1 MTGVD
6 RAAPPRARAR
16 PGTWRLGLERT
27 ALEVKAFFRN
37 KEAAL
42 FTFGLPVML
51 LVLFSSIFSGQV
63 KDTGVPFRQVFIA
76 GIIASGIMAT
86 SFQSLAISIAV
97 ERHDGTLK
105 RLAGT
110 PMPKAAY
117 FIGKLGLTLVTGA
130 IQTAIM
136 LFIAVWVYDL
146 SLPQDLGR
154 WFTFLYVF
162 FLGNAAC
169 SVLGI
174 ACSRLPRN
182 AKGAPAMV
190 TPPFLF
196 LQFVSGVFFVF
207 TDLPHVLQRVASLFP
222 LRWMASGLRYVFLPD
237 SFRQVEPG
245 HHWNLI
251 AGAVVLTAWLLGAFV
266 VSLRTFRFHDE
277 D

>member
-1 MTGVD
+1 VKAVD
-6 RAAPPRARAR
+6 APVKAASNTLA
-16 PGTWRLGLERT
+16 LGLERT
-27 ALEVKAFFRN
+27 RLELKAFFRN
-37 KEAAL
+37 KEAAW
-42 FTFGLPVML
+42 FTFMLPVMM
-51 LVLFSSIFSGQV
+51 LVLFSLIFTGTV
-63 KDTGVPFRQVFIA
+63 EGTGVPFRQSFIA

-86 SFQSLAISIAV
+86 SFQSLAISVAI

-117 FIGKLGLTLVTGA
+117 FMGKLGMTLVAGA
-130 IQTAIM
+130 LQTAIM
-136 LFIAVWVYDL
+136 LTIAWGLYDL
-146 SLPQDLGR
+146 SMPQDLGR

-162 FLGNAAC
+162 LLGNAAC

-174 ACSRLPRN
+174 AYSAIPRN
-182 AKGAPAMV
+182 GKSATAIV

-207 TDLPHVLQRVASLFP
+207 TDLPHLLQNIASLFP

-237 SFRQVEPG
+237 TFKYAEPG

-251 AGAVVLTAWLLGAFV
+251 AGAFVLALWLLIAFALC
-266 VSLRTFRFHDE
+266 LRTFRFYSE

>member
-1 MTGVD
+1 MSVTTDTDAAVRGAWQLGFE
-6 RAAPPRARAR
+6 RA
-16 PGTWRLGLERT
+16 LLE
-27 ALEVKAFFRN
+27 LKAFFRS
-37 KEAAL
+37 KEAAW
-42 FTFGLPVML
+42 FTFALPVMM
-51 LVLFSSIFSGQV
+51 LVLFSTIFKGTV
-63 KDTGVPFRQVFIA
+63 GDTGVKFNQVFIA

-86 SFQSLAISIAV
+86 SFQSLAISVAI

-117 FIGKLGLTLVTGA
+117 FIGKLGLTLVTGVL
-130 IQTAIM
+130 QTAIM
-136 LFIAVWVYDL
+136 LTIAVTLYDL

-154 WFTFLYVF
+154 WFTLFYVF
-162 FLGNAAC
+162 LLGNAAC

-174 ACSRLPRN
+174 AYSALPRDG
-182 AKGAPAMV
+182 KSAPALV

-207 TDLPHVLQRVASLFP
+207 TDLPKVLQNIASLFP

-237 SFRQVEPG
+237 SFKRVEPG

-251 AGAVVLTAWLLGAFV
+251 AGAAVLVLWLLAAFAIC
-266 VSLRTFRFHDE
+266 LRTFRFHNE
-277 D
+277 N

>member
-1 MTGVD
+1 VKAVD
-6 RAAPPRARAR
+6 TTTTKA
-16 PGTWRLGLERT
+16 PGTLALGLERT
-27 ALEVKAFFRN
+27 RLELKAFFRN
-37 KEAAL
+37 KEAAW
-42 FTFGLPVML
+42 FTFMLPVMM
-51 LVLFSSIFSGQV
+51 LVLFSLIFTGTV
-63 KDTGVPFRQVFIA
+63 GDTDVPFRQVFIA

-86 SFQSLAISIAV
+86 SFQSLAISVAI

-117 FIGKLGLTLVTGA
+117 FIGKLGMTLVAGVM
-130 IQTAIM
+130 QTAIM
-136 LFIAVWVYDL
+136 LLIAWWLYDL
-146 SLPQDLGR
+146 SMPQDQGR
-154 WFTFLYVF
+154 WFTLVYVF
-162 FLGNAAC
+162 LLGNAAC

-174 ACSRLPRN
+174 AYSALPRN
-182 AKGAPAMV
+182 GKSAAAIV

-207 TDLPHVLQRVASLFP
+207 TDLPKLLQNIASLFP

-237 SFRQVEPG
+237 SFRQIEPG

-251 AGAVVLTAWLLGAFV
+251 AGAVVLVLWLLIAFAICV
-266 VSLRTFRFHDE
+266 RTFRFYSE

>member
-1 MTGVD
+1 MRTLEASTRRSSNTLV
-6 RAAPPRARAR
+6 
-16 PGTWRLGLERT
+16 LGFERT
-27 ALEVKAFFRN
+27 RLELKAFFRN
-37 KEAAL
+37 KEAAW
-42 FTFGLPVML
+42 FTFMLPLML
-51 LVLFSSIFSGQV
+51 LVLFSMIFTGEV
-63 KDTGVPFRQVFIA
+63 EHTGVQFRQVFIA

-86 SFQSLAISIAV
+86 SFQSLAIGIAI

-117 FIGKLGLTLVTGA
+117 FIGKLGMTLVTGVV
-130 IQTAIM
+130 QTAIM
-136 LFIAVWVYDL
+136 LTIAWWLYDL
-146 SLPQDLGR
+146 SMPQDLGR
-154 WFTFLYVF
+154 WFTLLYVF
-162 FLGNAAC
+162 LLGNAAC

-174 ACSRLPRN
+174 AYSALPLN
-182 AKGAPAMV
+182 AKSAAAVV

-207 TDLPHVLQRVASLFP
+207 TDLPHLLQQVASLFP

-237 SFRQVEPG
+237 RFKYIEPG

-251 AGAVVLTAWLLGAFV
+251 AGAFVLTLWLLLAFAICV
-266 VSLRTFRFHDE
+266 RTFRFYTE